1 LNSLSLRLV
10 DGSPA
15 PSKPAFVKEVIGG
28 IHLPLSSMN
37 LGDRLFLAERPV
49 SLDRILGIDR
59 SLFLGILEHLCTELG
74 SDHMEVLSMLL
85 DRFLDRLNSE
95 VLSRFL
101 LDEEALKVIMSA
113 NTTRLLWIECEYDIF
128 SEVCERIESYL
139 IDLVDGCEDHTA
151 LDDIRCII
159 ERHLNSLYYTLNDLE
174 TLIISSI

>member
-1 LNSLSLRLV
+1 
-10 DGSPA
+10 
-15 PSKPAFVKEVIGG
+15 
-28 IHLPLSSMN
+28 MN

-85 DRFLDRLNSE
+85 DRFLDRLDSE
-95 VLSRFL
+95 VLSRFR
-101 LDEEALKVIMSA
+101 LDEEALKAIMSA

-139 IDLVDGCEDHTA
+139 IDLVDGCEDDP

-159 ERHLNSLYYTLNDLE
+159 ERRLNSLYYTLNDLE

>member
-1 LNSLSLRLV
+1 
-10 DGSPA
+10 
-15 PSKPAFVKEVIGG
+15 
-28 IHLPLSSMN
+28 MN

-49 SLDRILGIDR
+49 SLGRILGIDR
-59 SLFLGILEHLCTELG
+59 SLFLGILEHLCTDSG

-85 DRFLDRLNSE
+85 DRFLDRLDSE
-95 VLSRFL
+95 VLSRFR
-101 LDEEALKVIMSA
+101 LDEEALKAIMSA

-139 IDLVDGCEDHTA
+139 IDLVDGCEDRAA